1 MPGKITD
8 EEKLPKIPNLDVAQ
22 WKFYLK
28 SHPKCEKTQKAILKE
43 IKEKAMAPFY
53 AEMCAEF
60 NQPPDQELMTELRK
74 KNLDTLAEK
83 DKKIA
88 EAEEMEGETDVRDAF
103 IEKANYLAQIGDKSE
118 ALAVYKKVFGF
129 EKNVTLGVK
138 LDITFALLRIGLFY
152 NDRPLITEN
161 IEKAKKLID
170 EGGDWDR
177 RNRLKVYEGL
187 YCLTIRNFRR
197 AAELF
202 LGAIATFTSYELM
215 EYPVFIRYAVLTA
228 MVALP
233 RHKLHSDICNGS
245 EILEVLHD
253 DQSTKAYLFA
263 FYNSQFE
270 KFFRALAFIE
280 QDLKNDRFTHEHYK
294 FYTREMRI
302 LAYNQQLKAYNS
314 MSLEYMS
321 SAFGVSV
328 KFIDRELAN
337 FITAGRIHA
346 KIDKVNGIIETNR
359 PDEKNRQYQDV
370 IKKGDLLLN
379 RVQKLSRVINI

>member
-1 MPGKITD
+1 MPAKVTD

-28 SHPKCEKTQKAILKE
+28 SHPNCQTTKDKILNE
-43 IKEKAMAPFY
+43 IKTKEMAPFY

-60 NQPPDQELMTELRK
+60 NQTPDEKLLEELKK
-74 KNLDTLAEK
+74 KNTSVLAEK
-83 DKKIA
+83 EKKIS
-88 EAEEMEGETDVRDAF
+88 EAEEMEGETDVRDAM
-103 IEKANYLAQIGDKSE
+103 IEKANYLAQIGDKAG
-118 ALAVYKKVFGF
+118 ALATFDKVLEI
-129 EKNVTLGVK
+129 EKIVTLGVK

-152 NDRPLITEN
+152 NDRSLITKN
-161 IEKAKKLID
+161 IEKAKKMID

-187 YCLTIRNFRR
+187 YSVTIRDFKR

-215 EYPVFIRYAVLTA
+215 DYPVFIKYAVVLA

-233 RHKLHSDICNGS
+233 RAQLHSKICSGS

-253 DQSTKAYLFA
+253 DPATKQYLFS
-263 FYNSQFE
+263 FYNSQFDR
-270 KFFRALAFIE
+270 FFRALAFVE
-280 QDLKNDRFTHEHYK
+280 QDMKNDRFTHEHYK
-294 FYTREMRI
+294 YYTREMRI

-314 MSLEYMS
+314 MSLEYMAE
-321 SAFGVSV
+321 AFGVSV

-359 PDEKNRQYQDV
+359 PDAKNRQYQDV